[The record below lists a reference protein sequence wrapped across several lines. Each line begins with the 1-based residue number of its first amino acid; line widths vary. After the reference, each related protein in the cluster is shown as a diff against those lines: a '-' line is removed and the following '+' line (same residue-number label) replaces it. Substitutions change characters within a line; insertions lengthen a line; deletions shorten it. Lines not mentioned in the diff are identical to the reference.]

1 MKYQVM
7 KRCVISGSTWN
18 IGDILDSGKDV
29 NEADVDEFI
38 QYGRIVPFDET
49 RSVDRSIGLNDEPI
63 PKRAPRKKKAK

>member
-18 IGDILDSGKDV
+18 VGDVVESGKDV
-29 NEADVDEFI
+29 NEMDIDGLI
-38 QYGRIVPFDET
+38 GIGRIVPFDET

>member
-18 IGDILDSGKDV
+18 VGDVVESGKDV
-29 NEADVDEFI
+29 NEMDVDGLI
-38 QYGRIVPFDET
+38 GIGRIVPFDET

-63 PKRAPRKKKAK
+63 PKRAQRKKKAK

>member
-18 IGDILDSGKDV
+18 VGDVVESGKDV
-29 NEADVDEFI
+29 NEMDVDGLI
-38 QYGRIVPFDET
+38 GIGRIVPFDET

>member
-1 MKYQVM
+1 M

-18 IGDILDSGKDV
+18 VGDVVESGKDV
-29 NEADVDEFI
+29 NEMDIDGLI
-38 QYGRIVPFDET
+38 GSGRIVPFDET

>member
-18 IGDILDSGKDV
+18 VGDVVESGKDV
-29 NEADVDEFI
+29 NEMDVEGLI
-38 QYGRIVPFDET
+38 GIGRIVPFDET

>member
-18 IGDILDSGKDV
+18 VGDVVEAGKDV
-29 NEADVDEFI
+29 NEMDIDGLI
-38 QYGRIVPFDET
+38 GIGRIVPFDET

>member
-18 IGDILDSGKDV
+18 VGDVVESGKDV
-29 NEADVDEFI
+29 NEMDIDGLI
-38 QYGRIVPFDET
+38 GIGRIVPFDET

-63 PKRAPRKKKAK
+63 PKRAQRKKKAK